1 MTIQASDGSMR
12 TDYPVLIS
20 INNLDE
26 AETLTLS
33 SDQPVEDVL
42 LTATLTEPDQVTNKR
57 WQWARST
64 SRSSGYSDISGSTS
78 SDYTPDSN
86 DVDYYL
92 RVTVTYDDPHRTDR
106 TLTAT
111 TSGRVP
117 ADPADNDPPTFSY
130 TEPVLRTVDEN
141 SRRGTAIEGP
151 VEATDPE
158 HDRLVYSIDNTHDN
172 KFEIDRNTGQ
182 LRVGSAANLD
192 HETGST
198 YSVTVSVS
206 DPFNP
211 AVTQRVTINVT
222 DVNEAPVVSGTQY
235 FDFREDRGHWEVG
248 NYSASDPE
256 DDMITWSLSGPDVG
270 DFQIDQSGNLSFRQP
285 PDADRPADQD
295 RDNQYEVNVVASDG
309 SLQGELDVT
318 VSVQDVNEPPV
329 ITGATDIDF
338 PENSSNRVTIF
349 IASDPEAAAN
359 PLIWSLN
366 GSDADR
372 FELRGSSRGTRD
384 LYFKSAPDFE
394 SQEIYNVTIQAS
406 DGSMRTDY
414 PVLISINNLDEAETL
429 TLSSDQPVEDVLL
442 TATLTEPDRVT
453 NKRWQWQRSQ
463 SRSNWSDI

>member
-1 MTIQASDGSMR
+1 MR

-64 SRSSGYSDISGSTS
+64 SRSSGYSDIPGSTF

-117 ADPADNDPPTFSY
+117 ADPPDNDPPTFSY

-141 SRRGTAIEGP
+141 SRPGTAIEGP

-158 HDRLVYSIDNTHDN
+158 HDRLVYSIDTTHGN
-172 KFEIDRNTGQ
+172 RFEIVRTSGQ

-318 VSVQDVNEPPV
+318 VFVQDVNEPPV

-359 PLIWSLN
+359 L
-366 GSDADR
+366 
-372 FELRGSSRGTRD
+372 
-384 LYFKSAPDFE
+384 
-394 SQEIYNVTIQAS
+394 
-406 DGSMRTDY
+406 
-414 PVLISINNLDEAETL
+414 
-429 TLSSDQPVEDVLL
+429 
-442 TATLTEPDRVT
+442 
-453 NKRWQWQRSQ
+453 
-463 SRSNWSDI
+463 